1 MILPTKVAERTSLT
15 VVKKDIWQKVWFTG
29 VRIIWRCRNDTFFP
43 APVMFCQSV
52 PKAMN

>member
-29 VRIIWRCRNDTFFP
+29 TDYMEV
-43 APVMFCQSV
+43 Q
-52 PKAMN
+52 K